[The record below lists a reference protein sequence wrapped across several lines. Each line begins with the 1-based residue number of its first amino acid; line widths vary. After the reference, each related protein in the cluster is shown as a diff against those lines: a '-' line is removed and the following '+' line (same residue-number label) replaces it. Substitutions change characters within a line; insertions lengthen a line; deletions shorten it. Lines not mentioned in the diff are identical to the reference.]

1 MKYIL
6 FAFHF
11 VFITTIVNGQFKDFG
26 LQLQS
31 SVQSTKSTED
41 STDEIFTTLPTA
53 INGTINTPSTT
64 LFGKKENRYLTL
76 LGGYVSVEGESG
88 IHLEFARIY
97 QPRSFGFGAYTS
109 YIRIPKVNY
118 SNWTITGL
126 QLRAGAANGQI
137 KPYGVFDF
145 GLFNLTYTN
154 ADVTFR
160 TGTVDIGGGIEKPI
174 GEKSSFLFDIR
185 WKRFFDYKAE
195 REAFTMWTINAG
207 IKF

>member
-1 MKYIL
+1 MKYKL
-6 FAFHF
+6 LAFHF
-11 VFITTIVNGQFKDFG
+11 VFITTMVCGQFIDDSQKMRASHSDESLKD
-26 LQLQS
+26 S
-31 SVQSTKSTED
+31 DED
-41 STDEIFTTLPTA
+41 VIVTLPTSVE
-53 INGTINTPSTT
+53 GTNNPPSPA

-76 LGGYVSVEGESG
+76 LGGYVSAEGESG

-97 QPRSFGFGAYTS
+97 QPRSFGFGTYTS

-154 ADVTFR
+154 EDVTFR
-160 TGTVDIGGGIEKPI
+160 SGTLDLGGGIEKPI
-174 GEKSSFLFDIR
+174 GEKSSFLLDFR

-195 REAFTMWTINAG
+195 RDAFTMWTINAG